1 MLIKCSGIL
10 WLQLQNNLEFTYT
23 TPNYEKTFDARN
35 HRLYI
40 IYKLSLLFLVKRLTS
55 RRPTRERFTTL
66 LKFTLCV
73 DECQREWNTKLM
85 SFFQSV
91 WLVSAIAQQQNHD
104 KTNLAHL
111 LLQLFGKS
119 EEQLPQK
126 TVGRLLV
133 NSRPTVSQQLADSWP
148 TVGQLLDGLL

>member
-23 TPNYEKTFDARN
+23 TPNYEKTFDAQN

-85 SFFQSV
+85 SFF
-91 WLVSAIAQQQNHD
+91 
-104 KTNLAHL
+104 
-111 LLQLFGKS
+111 
-119 EEQLPQK
+119 
-126 TVGRLLV
+126 
-133 NSRPTVSQQLADSWP
+133 
-148 TVGQLLDGLL
+148 